1 MSHCPTSMHRV
12 SPRHTHTHTHTH
24 TFTLSLTTPQPHYTG
39 RQLPTN
45 NHNLSPPL
53 QNHGPV
59 PLKCIGRHWYVIG
72 EDGQL
77 AGELPEN
84 LRTFSYD
91 PPTLVSGACLEYHSA
106 VDLEAAAGMMSGV
119 MMFRD
124 DQGRDFD
131 VVVGPF
137 ALLSYDAARGTAVG
151 RDSNVA

>member
-1 MSHCPTSMHRV
+1 
-12 SPRHTHTHTHTH
+12 
-24 TFTLSLTTPQPHYTG
+24 
-39 RQLPTN
+39 
-45 NHNLSPPL
+45 
-53 QNHGPV
+53 
-59 PLKCIGRHWYVIG
+59 VIG